1 MPDSISRREKEM
13 IIKSILCTIF
23 ILTFAAICSA
33 QSNQPTT
40 DIFEPPTKLEKF
52 EARTGTIIVKNYTEV
67 GSVSGYGGAVSA
79 TSYEFV
85 DAQSGLKE
93 YGLGI
98 EIRDSRPSEREERL
112 YLDYDEIDSLI
123 KAIDH
128 MIKIDKSET
137 LENFE
142 AQYKT
147 RGGLAVNTFNR
158 NSGALRAAI
167 SSDLTRRTR
176 VGMTLG
182 NFADFR
188 KLIVDAKTVL
198 DKIK

>member
-1 MPDSISRREKEM
+1 M
-13 IIKSILCTIF
+13 IIRSILCTAF
-23 ILTFAAICSA
+23 ILTFAVVCPA
-33 QSNQPTT
+33 QRNQPTTT
-40 DIFEPPTKLEKF
+40 DIFEPLTKLEKF
-52 EARTGTIIVKNYTEV
+52 EARTGTVIVKNYTDV
-67 GSVSGYGGAVSA
+67 GSVTGFGGVVSA
-79 TSYEFV
+79 ISYEFV
-85 DAQSGLKE
+85 DAQSGRKE
-93 YGLGI
+93 FGLGI

-112 YLDYDEIDSLI
+112 YLDYDEIDSLV
-123 KAIDH
+123 KALDY

-158 NSGALRAAI
+158 NNGALRAAI
-167 SSDLTRRTR
+167 SSDLTRRVR

-188 KLIVDAKTVL
+188 KLLVDAKTVL